1 MNQSVMA
8 ESRVRLQ
15 GRVPAPHQGSAKQRL
30 PRSEAVRRVRGG
42 DGRPT
47 ELFVQTVGPRRGD
60 EVAGVPRSFVFPHGV
75 DDATAPIHLIR
86 RLSLRRSGRR
96 LIELTGVDHHPWLRR
111 PADCT
116 EPILATAGVAY
127 PASADPSVAHS
138 AEGMARRPEPQL
150 AEQEDSEMGLVP
162 AHSRRLVPREWNGRS
177 IWRREW

>member
-30 PRSEAVRRVRGG
+30 PRTEAVRRVRGG

-86 RLSLRRSGRR
+86 RGGKGGHGVASSGGKIHK
-96 LIELTGVDHHPWLRR
+96 L
-111 PADCT
+111 
-116 EPILATAGVAY
+116 LATAGVAY

-138 AEGMARRPEPQL
+138 AEGMARRPQPQL